1 MSGQKLTNTISN
13 AQKAGQ
19 YRANAGQKLAIEGVC
34 CQQAKARYYRA
45 FPRTCWHDPYA
56 RKK

>member
-19 YRANAGQKLAIEGVC
+19 NQASAGQKLAIKGVC
-34 CQQAKARYYRA
+34 
-45 FPRTCWHDPYA
+45 
-56 RKK
+56 